1 MRSGLWFR
9 PRSALGRCGP
19 GRVPEQSYYTGR
31 AGWRAPCVRAPQGV
45 EGGGPAALAAVRG
58 QEGWRGR
65 GARPAWRRPPRGKAG
80 GSGALGCSE
89 AGLGR
94 RLDAPRD
101 PGGGRRARGAEAREV
116 PHARGSRL
124 RTRSTGPQPGEGTRL
139 GGQTEGGAAPRV
151 GAQRADGGV
160 TRVRRPCVC
169 TTDCEAVAWLHVT
182 R

>member
-1 MRSGLWFR
+1 M
-9 PRSALGRCGP
+9 
-19 GRVPEQSYYTGR
+19 PEQSYYTGR

-65 GARPAWRRPPRGKAG
+65 GARPAWRGPPRGKDG

-101 PGGGRRARGAEAREV
+101 PGGGHVTSRTDGRGGGTSRRGAEGRR
-116 PHARGSRL
+116 RGD
-124 RTRSTGPQPGEGTRL
+124 TGPAAVRL
-139 GGQTEGGAAPRV
+139 HR
-151 GAQRADGGV
+151 
-160 TRVRRPCVC
+160 
-169 TTDCEAVAWLHVT
+169 
-182 R
+182 